1 MRRGRVLCLREQRA
15 ELGLRGGG
23 YAWSHSE
30 SKSGVVSRAGVQWR
44 GRVPSL
50 ISSMRSAEINGL
62 PSAYTEWATDD
73 DGTPRLECN
82 SAWMMLYPVKAAFA
96 ESAAGDL
103 MGSNGFEPAAPA
115 SIILAWAVR
124 IRT

>member
-1 MRRGRVLCLREQRA
+1 VF
-15 ELGLRGGG
+15 
-23 YAWSHSE
+23 
-30 SKSGVVSRAGVQWR
+30 RAGVQWR

>member
-1 MRRGRVLCLREQRA
+1 MARQSAISDFVDAQRGNKR
-15 ELGLRGGG
+15 
-23 YAWSHSE
+23 
-30 SKSGVVSRAGVQWR
+30 
-44 GRVPSL
+44 
-50 ISSMRSAEINGL
+50 I